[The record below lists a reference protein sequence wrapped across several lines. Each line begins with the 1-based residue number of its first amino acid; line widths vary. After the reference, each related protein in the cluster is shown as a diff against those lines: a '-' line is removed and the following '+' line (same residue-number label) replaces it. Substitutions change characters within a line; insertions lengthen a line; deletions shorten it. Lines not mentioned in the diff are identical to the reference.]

1 MNNKSD
7 NKIIKPIRVVFFQR
21 KQRAMGNYSV
31 EIYFDQ
37 IRKGLPNDILI
48 ETQIM
53 PYESSGFFKRLA
65 NAIFCAFKQG
75 EINHIAGDIHY
86 VAIFLKKSKT
96 ILTILD
102 CGIIHQSTG
111 IKKKIFEWFW
121 FHIPVKKSQIVTGIS
136 VATKEDT
143 IQITGCLPDKIK
155 VIYFLSNIKF
165 KKSYKDF
172 DKLEPNLLQIGTAPN
187 KNIPR
192 LIEAIKGISCTLTIV
207 GKVNEELRKMLSENQ
222 IKHTIFDIRLS
233 DEEIEEL
240 YRKCDIVA
248 FASTLEGFG
257 MPIIE
262 GNNIGRAVLTSNVTS
277 MPEVALDC
285 AVLVDPYNV
294 EDIRQG
300 VLKIIN
306 EDDFRNEMIER
317 GYSNVNRFKVEKI
330 AAEYAQLYRELYEF
344 NNNK

>member
-1 MNNKSD
+1 MSKHN
-7 NKIIKPIRVVFFQR
+7 PISMKARVVFFQR
-21 KQRAMGNYSV
+21 KQRPLGNFSV

-37 IRKGLPNDILI
+37 IRDNLPDEVLV
-48 ETQIM
+48 ETLIM
-53 PYESSGFFKRLA
+53 PYESSGVFKRIA
-65 NAIFCAFKQG
+65 NALYCAFHQG
-75 EINHIAGDIHY
+75 DVNHITGDIHY
-86 VAIFLKKSKT
+86 VATFLKKSKT
-96 ILTILD
+96 ILTVLD
-102 CGIIHQSTG
+102 CGIVLDSIG
-111 IKKKIFEWFW
+111 LRRKILEWFW
-121 FHIPVKKSQIVTGIS
+121 FKIPVNRSQIVTGIS
-136 VATKEDT
+136 NATKQDT
-143 IQITGCLPDKIK
+143 LKITGCNPSKIR

-165 KKSYKDF
+165 KKHPSKF
-172 DKLEPNLLQIGTAPN
+172 NKQEPNLLQIGTAPN

-207 GKVNEELRKMLSENQ
+207 GKVNEELREMLSRNQ
-222 IKHTIFDIRLS
+222 INHTIFDVRLS

-262 GNNIGRAVLTSNVTS
+262 GNTIGRAVLTSNVTS

-285 AVLVDPYNV
+285 AVLVDPFNV
-294 EDIRQG
+294 EDIRKG

-317 GYSNVNRFKVEKI
+317 GYSNVDRFKVETI

>member
-1 MNNKSD
+1 MNKMNPISK
-7 NKIIKPIRVVFFQR
+7 NIRVVFFQR
-21 KQRAMGNYSV
+21 KQRALGNFSV

-37 IRKGLPNDILI
+37 VRNNLPKDIMF
-48 ETQIM
+48 ETLIM
-53 PYESSGFFKRLA
+53 PYESSGVFKRIA
-65 NAIFCAFKQG
+65 NAIYCAFHQG
-75 EINHIAGDIHY
+75 DINHITGDIHY
-86 VAIFLKKSKT
+86 VASFLKKSKT
-96 ILTILD
+96 ILTVLD
-102 CGIIHQSTG
+102 CGIVLDSIG
-111 IKKKIFEWFW
+111 LRRKILEWFW
-121 FHIPVKKSQIVTGIS
+121 FKIPVKRSQIVTGIS
-136 VATKEDT
+136 NATKQDT
-143 IQITGCLPDKIK
+143 NQITGCNPDIIR

-165 KKSYKDF
+165 KKFPAKF
-172 DKLEPNLLQIGTAPN
+172 NKQEPNLLQIGTAPN

-207 GKVNEELRKMLSENQ
+207 GKVNEDIRKMLSENQ

-262 GNNIGRAVLTSNVTS
+262 GNTIGRAVLTSNVTS

-294 EDIRQG
+294 EDIRKG

-306 EDDFRNEMIER
+306 EDDFRDQMIER
-317 GYSNVNRFKVEKI
+317 GYANVNRFKVETI
-330 AAEYAQLYRELYEF
+330 ASEYAQLYRELYEF
-344 NNNK
+344 NNNR

>member
-1 MNNKSD
+1 MNR
-7 NKIIKPIRVVFFQR
+7 IKPLSKKIRVVFFQR
-21 KQRAMGNYSV
+21 KQRPLGNFSV

-37 IRKGLPNDILI
+37 IRNNLPDYLLV
-48 ETQIM
+48 ETLIM
-53 PYESSGFFKRLA
+53 PYESSGVFKRLT
-65 NAIFCAFKQG
+65 NALYCVFHQG
-75 EINHIAGDIHY
+75 DVNHITGDIHY
-86 VAIFLKKSKT
+86 VATFLKKSKT

-102 CGIIHQSTG
+102 CGMVHESFG
-111 IKKKIFEWFW
+111 FKRKILEWFW
-121 FHIPVKKSQIVTGIS
+121 FKIPVKQSQIVTGIS
-136 VATKEDT
+136 KSTKQDT
-143 IQITGCLPDKIK
+143 INITGCNPNKIR

-165 KKSYKDF
+165 KKFPANFNKQ
-172 DKLEPNLLQIGTAPN
+172 EPNLLQIGTAPN

-207 GKVNEELRKMLSENQ
+207 GNVNEELRKVLSVNQ

-262 GNNIGRAVLTSNVTS
+262 GNTIGRAVLTSNVTS

-294 EDIRQG
+294 EDIRNG

-306 EDDFRNEMIER
+306 EEDFRNEMIER
-317 GYSNVNRFKVEKI
+317 GYSNVDRFKVETI
-330 AAEYAQLYRELYEF
+330 AAEYAQLYMELCEF
-344 NNNK
+344 NNSK